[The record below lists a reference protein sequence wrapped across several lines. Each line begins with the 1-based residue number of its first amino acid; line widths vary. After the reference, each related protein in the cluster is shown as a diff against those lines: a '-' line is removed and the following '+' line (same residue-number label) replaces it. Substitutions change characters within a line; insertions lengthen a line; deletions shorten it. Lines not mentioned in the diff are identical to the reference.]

1 MPSRSLI
8 NSLFLLEFLL
18 VLGLGVLVWHSARQ
32 PLPRVEFNCA
42 YELSEYALPR
52 LDESLFQLPK
62 REPFFPPA
70 LEVSVS
76 MAVEEEVK
84 RVHKQASL
92 PFSYKGMMVWG
103 EEKIAIIYS
112 SEDKRDH
119 FLKLGEFIGGYKLL
133 DITEDAVVLSKKG
146 GLSLITLKKAGG
158 LGED

>member
-1 MPSRSLI
+1 MQSRTLI
-8 NSLFLLEFLL
+8 NSLFLVEFLI
-18 VLGLGVLVWHSARQ
+18 VLGLGILVWHSARL
-32 PLPRVEFNCA
+32 PLPQVEFNCA
-42 YELSEYALPR
+42 YEPGEYSLPR
-52 LDESLFQLPK
+52 LDEALFRLPK

-70 LEVSVS
+70 LEVNVS
-76 MAVEEEVK
+76 MAVDEEVK
-84 RVHKQASL
+84 QVHKQASL
-92 PFSYKGMMVWG
+92 PFSYKGMMIWG

-112 SEDKRDH
+112 SEDKKDH